1 MRIQLLTVSLL
12 SLGTCCGCTPTA
24 DNLPSGQVAPRMTED
39 QVTDATTPPIRL
51 EDEIVEA
58 SCGECQF
65 GMPGN
70 GCNLAIRWEGHVF
83 FVDGTGIDDHGDA
96 HAESGFCNCIR
107 PARVS
112 GLLVQ
117 GRFNA
122 DKFALI
128 EEKQ

>member
-1 MRIQLLTVSLL
+1 MLNRILTVTLL
-12 SLGTCCGCTPTA
+12 SLATCCGCTPTA
-24 DNLPSGQVAPRMTED
+24 EKIPSGKVDTRMAED
-39 QVTDATTPPIRL
+39 QVTDATKPPIRL
-51 EDEIVEA
+51 EGEIVEA

-65 GMPGN
+65 GMPGD
-70 GCNLAIRWEGHVF
+70 GCNLAIRWEGQVF

-96 HAESGFCNCIR
+96 HAESGFCNSIR

-117 GRFNA
+117 GRLAA

-128 EEKQ
+128 EEK